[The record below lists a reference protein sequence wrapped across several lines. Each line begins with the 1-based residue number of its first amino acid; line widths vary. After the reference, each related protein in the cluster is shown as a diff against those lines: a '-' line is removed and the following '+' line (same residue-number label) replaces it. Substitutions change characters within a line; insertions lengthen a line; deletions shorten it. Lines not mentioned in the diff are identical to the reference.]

1 MIEAPE
7 ALNLAAQLGKTVRGK
22 RIEAVVTSFTP
33 HKFAFFSGD
42 PEGYEG
48 LLLGKK
54 ITGAVSYGGMV
65 DLAAEEAHIVFTDGV
80 NLSYLEPGEKLPTKH
95 QFLLGF
101 DDESCLIVSI
111 RMYGGILVFN
121 GDSFEAG
128 LWEYYEAARNK
139 PQVLSDNFTEEYFT
153 GLINA
158 PEAPAKSA
166 KAFLATGQTI
176 PGLGNGV
183 LQDILYN
190 AGIHPKTKIKEL
202 SEGKRM
208 KMYGAIKS
216 TLSEMTAMGGRNSET
231 DLFRKPGGYKPFLSK
246 DTAGENCVRCG
257 DIIMKEN
264 YMGGAIY
271 YCPGCQK

>member
-7 ALNLAAQLGKTVRGK
+7 AATLAAQLNATVKGK
-22 RIEAVVTSFTP
+22 RIETVVTAFTP

-42 PEGYEG
+42 PDKYEET
-48 LLLGKK
+48 LIGKE
-54 ITGAVSYGGMV
+54 ITGAVSYGGMA
-65 DLAAEEAHIVFTDGV
+65 DLAAEDAHIVFTDGV
-80 NLSYLEPGEKLPTKH
+80 NLTYIEPGGKLPAKH

-101 DDESCLIVSI
+101 DDESCLVVSI
-111 RMYGGILVFN
+111 RMYGGILVFR
-121 GDSFEAG
+121 GDRFETG
-128 LWEYYEAARNK
+128 LSEYYDAARDK
-139 PQVLSDNFTEEYFT
+139 PQVLSDDFTCEYFT

-158 PEAPAKSA
+158 ADAQAKSA
-166 KAFLATGQTI
+166 KAFLATGQAI

-190 AGIHPKTKIKEL
+190 AGVHPKTKIKDL
-202 SEGKRM
+202 SEEKRV
-208 KMYGAIKS
+208 KMYGALRS
-216 TLSEMTAMGGRNSET
+216 TLSQMAALGGRSGET
-231 DLFRKPGGYKPFLSK
+231 DLFGRAGGYKPFLSK
-246 DTAGENCVRCG
+246 DTVGEHCVRCG

>member
-7 ALNLAAQLGKTVRGK
+7 AVNLAAQLNTTVKGK
-22 RIEAVVTSFTP
+22 RIETVVTAFTP

-42 PEGYEG
+42 PEGYDKV
-48 LLLGKK
+48 LLGKK

-65 DLAAEEAHIVFTDGV
+65 ELKAEDAHIVFTDGV
-80 NLSYLEPGEKLPTKH
+80 NLTYIEPGGKLPAKH

-101 DDESCLIVSI
+101 DDESCLVVSI
-111 RMYGGILVFN
+111 RMYGGILVFC

-128 LWEYYEAARNK
+128 LWEYYEVARNK
-139 PQVLSDNFTEEYFT
+139 PQVLSDDFTEEYFR

-158 PEAPAKSA
+158 PDAPVKSA

-190 AGIHPKTKIKEL
+190 ACIHPKTKIKEL
-202 SEGKRM
+202 SEGK
-208 KMYGAIKS
+208 KSGMYKALRS

-231 DLFRKPGGYKPFLSK
+231 DLFGSPGGYKPFLSK
-246 DTAGENCVRCG
+246 DTVGEHCVRCG
-257 DIIMKEN
+257 DIIMKES